1 MRKSISED
9 KLLIELITSSKG
21 LKEFNPDD
29 FVKKYYQFTKKR
41 IEGIIHTINDNIS
54 DRVDYK
60 KTKSNILF
68 GKNKINET
76 INELTF
82 QVSMSSF
89 FFKLTQKPLKNYIH
103 KFAIMFFEEKINDG
117 DVILDLF
124 CGTGTITQIIAKKN
138 KKIKVIGVEIVE
150 EAINNA
156 IKNAKKNN
164 ISNVSFFNGDIG
176 KIIEKNPSFENKIKC
191 IIIDPPR
198 SGVAKK
204 SLKKIVNLNSK
215 RIVYISCDPSTQ
227 ARDYKYLIDEGYE
240 LVKFSIIDQF
250 PHTYHIET
258 IGLLEKKHCI
268 FK

>member
-1 MRKSISED
+1 MKNSPWIFLFLIFDYLSALLAWALFFYLRK
-9 KLLIELITSSKG
+9 K
-21 LKEFNPDD
+21 
-29 FVKKYYQFTKKR
+29 
-41 IEGIIHTINDNIS
+41 
-54 DRVDYK
+54 
-60 KTKSNILF
+60 
-68 GKNKINET
+68 
-76 INELTF
+76 
-82 QVSMSSF
+82 
-89 FFKLTQKPLKNYIH
+89 
-103 KFAIMFFEEKINDG
+103 FFEEKINDG
-117 DVILDLF
+117 GIILDLF

-227 ARDYKYLIDEGYE
+227 ARDYKYLIDKGYE